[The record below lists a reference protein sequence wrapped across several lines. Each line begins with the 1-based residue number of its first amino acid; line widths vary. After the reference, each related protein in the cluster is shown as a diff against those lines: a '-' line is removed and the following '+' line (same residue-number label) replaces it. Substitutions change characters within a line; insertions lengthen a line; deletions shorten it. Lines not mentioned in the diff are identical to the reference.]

1 MNERWR
7 AVGALAGA
15 LFAVNVVARLVI
27 RFGFGGGDDETAA
40 GWVSLAM
47 FAVIGVVL
55 ATLAFRW
62 GRDRPVERWG
72 TDLGAALL
80 VALLLTIFVGP
91 LLVGRNP
98 FADGAGAFFAQ
109 IWLYLAAAG
118 VGVLVGFLGLTAL
131 GRDHRSQQLARYAAQ
146 RTTRPRRVVGR

>member
-27 RFGFGGGDDETAA
+27 EFGFDGDDSTAA
-40 GWVSLAM
+40 DRVSLGM
-47 FAVIGVVL
+47 FVVIGAIL
-55 ATLAFRW
+55 ATLGFRW
-62 GRDRPVERWG
+62 GSDRPAGRW
-72 TDLGAALL
+72 TADIGAAVLA
-80 VALLLTIFVGP
+80 ALLLTIFVGP
-91 LLVGRNP
+91 LLVGNSP
-98 FADGAGAFFAQ
+98 FAGGAGTFFAQ

-118 VGVLVGFLGLTAL
+118 AGVLVGYLVVTAL
-131 GRDHRSQQLARYAAQ
+131 GRDYRSRQLARYAEE

>member
-7 AVGALAGA
+7 AVGVLAGA

-27 RFGFGGGDDETAA
+27 EFGFDGDDSTAA
-40 GWVSLAM
+40 DRASLGM
-47 FAVIGVVL
+47 FVVIGAIL

-62 GRDRPVERWG
+62 GSDRPAGRW
-72 TDLGAALL
+72 TADIGAAVL

-91 LLVGRNP
+91 LLVGNSP
-98 FADGAGAFFAQ
+98 FAGGAGTFFAQ

-118 VGVLVGFLGLTAL
+118 AGVLVGYLVVTAL
-131 GRDHRSQQLARYAAQ
+131 GRDYRSRQLARYAEE
-146 RTTRPRRVVGR
+146 RTARPRRVVGR